1 MPFDDNTRVAKVI
14 MKSEWLKDALNDVDN
29 STDRL
34 AFSFLPASAN
44 KKAKR
49 TKKGEA
55 AAQPTFRLEALG
67 GNLGNTEVRFRI
79 AYDRLLLILDRLIS
93 LSTAIW

>member
-44 KKAKR
+44 KKAKK
-49 TKKGEA
+49 TKKGET

-67 GNLGNTEVRFRI
+67 GNLGNTEVSFRI
-79 AYDRLLLILDRLIS
+79 VQDKIASESR
-93 LSTAIW
+93 